1 MASVEG
7 KESKKA
13 DNRNYTEVHRMKR
26 IGKVSEEVE
35 TERNFEQAFWKYSD
49 QKMKRKAV
57 QEFHDDLEKNLKAL
71 FDAYR
76 NETWVTS
83 GYTKKMV
90 YHPKV
95 RPVHK
100 LPVKDHVIQH
110 AVMIPVEDKLRQTLY
125 WRSPAGTKGKGT
137 HYFYEMMKRDVYSH
151 PQSETFYCVPLDIHH
166 YFQNVDHGLLKKEY
180 RRKIKDRKLLRFLDE
195 VVDSFNPGIV
205 LGLKLAQLL
214 GQLFL
219 SRFDYLAIRCFGIL
233 DDVERFR
240 YWQSRYVTDS
250 FVTCRTPDE
259 AKELAKGVG
268 YMNQKFERYCREGL
282 KHYSRFMDNI
292 YILHGD
298 KAFIRIMAELAVM
311 HLARDWLLSVNKGW
325 NVRRLCDGIDM
336 CGQVLYPDHA
346 LLRKRFKKDLCKQ
359 VNKLRKKGLSQREIE
374 LKAAPRLGLG
384 IHADSKHLY
393 KSICMERFGKLV
405 KKRKFRAPFEGMNK
419 EQKLSIED
427 IVCLEGQ
434 DENKFLIQMIDY
446 KVEDS
451 VIEKEVVSVKET
463 DEHGETKEVMKEVPK
478 KCLAFR
484 FRKIDH
490 VVGEGDD
497 AEEVW
502 ENEEHFTYTGSTVL
516 IDQAL
521 NDFSRDELP
530 FSTVVMEFKNKFK
543 KKFYKFT

>member
-1 MASVEG
+1 MISVEG

-13 DNRNYTEVHRMKR
+13 DNRIYTEVHRMKR

-35 TERNFEQAFWKYSD
+35 TERNFDKAFWDYAD

-57 QEFHDDLEKNLKAL
+57 QEFHDDLENNLKAL
-71 FDAYR
+71 CEAYR
-76 NETWVTS
+76 DETWVTS
-83 GYTKKMV
+83 EYVKKMV

-110 AVMIPVEDKLRQTLY
+110 AATNPVEDRLRKTLY

-137 HYFYEMMKRDVYSH
+137 HYFYEMMKRDIYSH

-166 YFQNVDHGLLKKEY
+166 YFQNVEHGLLKKEY

-219 SRFDYLAIRCFGIL
+219 ARFDYLAVRCFDIM
-233 DDVERFR
+233 DDVEKFR

-250 FVTCRTPDE
+250 FVTCRTANE
-259 AKELAKGVG
+259 ARELAKGVE
-268 YMNQKFERYCREGL
+268 YLNRKFERYCREGL

-298 KAFIRIMAELAVM
+298 KVFLRIMTELAVM

-359 VNKLRKKGLSQREIE
+359 VAKLRKKGLSQREIE
-374 LKAAPRLGLG
+374 LKAAPRLGIG

-405 KKRKFRAPFEGMNK
+405 KKRKFRTPFEGMNK

-427 IVCLEGQ
+427 IVCLDGQ

-484 FRKIDH
+484 FRKIVRVEGD
-490 VVGEGDD
+490 GDD
-497 AEEVW
+497 AVEVW
-502 ENEEHFTYTGSTVL
+502 EDEEHFTYTGSTVL

>member
-1 MASVEG
+1 
-7 KESKKA
+7 
-13 DNRNYTEVHRMKR
+13 MKR

-35 TERNFEQAFWKYSD
+35 TERNFEMAFWKYSD

-57 QEFHDDLEKNLKAL
+57 QEFHQNLEKNLKAL

-76 NETWVTS
+76 DETWVTS

-90 YHPKV
+90 YRPKV

-125 WRSPAGTKGKGT
+125 WKSPAGTKGKGT
-137 HYFYEMMKRDVYSH
+137 NYFYEMMKKDIYSH

-166 YFQNVDHGLLKKEY
+166 YFQNIAHSLLKEEY

-219 SRFDYLAIRCFGIL
+219 ARFDYLAIRCFDIL
-233 DDVERFR
+233 DDVEKFR

-250 FVTCRTPDE
+250 LVTCRTANE
-259 AKELAKGVG
+259 ARELAKGVE
-268 YMNQKFERYCREGL
+268 YLNQKFERYCREGL

-298 KAFIRIMAELAVM
+298 KVFIRIMTELAVM

-359 VNKLRKKGLSQREIE
+359 VNKLRKNGLSQREIE
-374 LKAAPRLGLG
+374 LKAAPRLGIG

-393 KSICMERFGKLV
+393 KTICMERFGKLV
-405 KKRKFRAPFEGMNK
+405 KKRKFRTPFEGMNK

-434 DENKFLIQMIDY
+434 DENKYLIQMIDY

-463 DEHGETKEVMKEVPK
+463 DENGETKEVMKEVPK

-490 VVGEGDD
+490 VVGEGDE